1 MYISS
6 QKALTSTFSR
16 VFYFGNKNCV
26 LNYAMNYRRPF
37 ICRDMLTCGGGER
50 QETLRKTRQNKDL
63 REGRGENRRE
73 GKSCIYM
80 VTRGQQRH
88 ALHSTFT
95 GFSSRPYSLR
105 RFLLQMLLSCGT
117 YINDFL
123 SQYDKRNPEI
133 MMSEIVYIYN
143 FAINLG
149 KFYFG

>member
-1 MYISS
+1 MWG
-6 QKALTSTFSR
+6 K
-16 VFYFGNKNCV
+16 K
-26 LNYAMNYRRPF
+26 
-37 ICRDMLTCGGGER
+37 R
-50 QETLRKTRQNKDL
+50 QETLRKSRQNKDL

-88 ALHSTFT
+88 ALYSTFT

-117 YINDFL
+117 HINDFL
-123 SQYDKRNPEI
+123 SQYDKRNRDI

-143 FAINLG
+143 FAINLD